1 MPVNPHAGVPPVTA
15 GVALEEAAVA
25 AVLTHG
31 RDQGPETMLEL
42 VERLDLEG
50 VHYVLPVAANRSWY
64 PARLFDRPEANEP
77 MLSFALEAYGVL
89 LARLGDRG
97 WPPERLA
104 LAGFSQGACITLEYV
119 ARHPRRYGAVAGLTG
134 SLIGPD
140 GEITRPP
147 PGSLRGTPLL
157 ITTAERD
164 EWIPVHRTR
173 ESAGALEEAGAA
185 VDLRIMPPG
194 PHGIADEE
202 VEALRR
208 LLRASTA

>member
-1 MPVNPHAGVPPVTA
+1 MSVNPHAGVPPVTA
-15 GVALEEAAVA
+15 GVALAEAAVV

-42 VERLDLEG
+42 VEHLDLDG
-50 VHYVLPVAANRSWY
+50 VHYVLPVAAGRSWY
-64 PARLFDRPEANEP
+64 PARLFDPPEANEP
-77 MLSFALEAYGVL
+77 MLSFALEAFGAV

-119 ARHPRRYGAVAGLTG
+119 ARHPRHYGAVAGLTG

-140 GEITRPP
+140 RELTRPP
-147 PGSLRGTPLL
+147 SGSLRGTPLL
-157 ITTAERD
+157 ITTAEQD
-164 EWIPVHRTR
+164 EWIPVYRTR
-173 ESAGALEEAGAA
+173 ESASVLEAAGAA

-194 PHGIADEE
+194 EHGIEDEE

-208 LLRASTA
+208 LLRAEAA